1 MENKTVIPFNGL
13 ARQYKNLKEEILEA
27 TNLVYESG
35 RVLDGPYT
43 YEFEKA
49 ISSRTDRRYA
59 VAVNSCSMALLICYI
74 FLANTQG
81 KKNVA
86 LPSYSFVATSNAP
99 DLAGWQ
105 SHFIDVDGNGL
116 MDIDKLDVHKLDI
129 SLLSYVNLYGNILDY
144 DKLKVVT
151 SFFHNNIPI
160 LEDAAQSFGASYKGI
175 PSGKLGDASCL
186 SFDPT
191 KNLPNYGSGGMIL
204 TDNQALYMF
213 AKNFRDNGKPSGF
226 QETGSNTKMS
236 ETDCAQML
244 IKLRHF
250 DKWQERRAKIAQ
262 FYTDCLDGV
271 FAECP
276 KSNPDVVHAWHKY
289 VIQLV
294 DRDGLEFYL
303 KENGIETKA
312 FSYTLQRNAVYPGA
326 ADLNRCSLGLPIYP
340 EMSDAEVETVVG
352 HIQKFFKS
360 YTNP

>member
-1 MENKTVIPFNGL
+1 LENKTVIPFNGL

-27 TNLVYESG
+27 TDLVYGSG
-35 RVLDGPYT
+35 RMLDGPYT

-49 ISSRTDRRYA
+49 MSLRTDRRYA
-59 VAVNSCSMALLICYI
+59 VAVNSCSMALLICYV
-74 FLANTQG
+74 FFAATQG

-86 LPSYSFVATSNAP
+86 IPSYSFVATSNAP

-105 SHFIDVDGNGL
+105 RHFIDVDGNGL
-116 MDIDKLDVHKLDI
+116 MDIDELDAHKLDI
-129 SLLSYVNLYGNILDY
+129 SLLSYVNLYGNVLDY

-151 SFFHNNIPI
+151 SFFHNIPI
-160 LEDAAQSFGASYKGI
+160 LEDAAQSFGASYKGV

-191 KNLPNYGSGGMIL
+191 KNLPNYGSGGMVL
-204 TDNQALYMF
+204 TDNQALFMF
-213 AKNFRDNGKPSGF
+213 AMNFRDNGKMSGLR
-226 QETGSNTKMS
+226 ENGSNTKMS

-244 IKLRHF
+244 IKLRYF
-250 DKWQERRAKIAQ
+250 DQWQERRAKIAQ

-289 VIQLV
+289 VILLA
-294 DRDGLEFYL
+294 DRDALKDYL
-303 KENGIETKA
+303 DEKGIETKT
-312 FSYTLQRNAVYPGA
+312 FSYILQNTAVYPGA
-326 ADLNRCSLGLPIYP
+326 SHLNQCSLGLPIYP